1 MLFNLNYFL
10 NYLRDYFITKK
21 FKIFNKKIFK
31 TKKIKSD
38 TIILV
43 EFNAFHT
50 SHIALSNMANILRKK
65 YNSKILAFY
74 NYSIIVSK
82 LNENFL
88 QRIKWTLSNFFNLG
102 NIGVYKSFGAEKI
115 FKPVISK
122 YFIEQGKSNSEIIIS
137 NIKSKDDVLKIK
149 YKDILIGDLIYDTY
163 LKTFKT
169 YTIKIDDKRLYKM
182 IEDFMSLC
190 YYWDNFFKINKVSAV
205 LAIHSVY
212 SFAIPIRVAIFNDVK
227 VFAMNMERL
236 FCLSKINYLKGT
248 DFHYFPEQFS
258 LLSEE
263 IKKKGMNAAKKN
275 LLNRFRGKTSTE
287 ADLTYTM
294 VSSFS
299 NSLKTKRVLKDT
311 SNLKILISPHDFMDS
326 IHVMGD
332 LLFPDFYEWLIY
344 LGQMSEMTDYEWY
357 IKNRPNYP
365 GKFKLYQSLTN
376 KWTEDICK
384 KFPKIKIIDNDVS
397 HHQLIKEGIN
407 FVFTCY
413 GSVGIEYPYYN
424 IPVINACKFNPHYRY
439 KFNLSPKSIEEY
451 KKIILNLK
459 NLSIEIKKDEIY
471 EFYFMRHIYNNRQWL
486 TRDHKEMVKK
496 IGGYTDQFSTKLYE
510 YWVNNYS
517 LKEFENTN
525 KFVNRFV
532 DSGDYILS
540 LKHQEELL
548 ELNLK

>member
-1 MLFNLNYFL
+1 MFKSNYFFK
-10 NYLRDYFITKK
+10 YLKDYYTTKK
-21 FKIFNKKIFK
+21 FKIFNKKIFRP
-31 TKKIKSD
+31 KKSKSNP
-38 TIILV
+38 IILI

-50 SHIALSNMANILRKK
+50 SHIALSNMANILVKK

-74 NYSIIVSK
+74 NYSIIVSNLK
-82 LNENFL
+82 ENIL
-88 QRIKWTLSNFFNLG
+88 QKIKWTLSNILNLG
-102 NIGVYKSFGAEKI
+102 NIGVYKSFGTEKI
-115 FKPVISK
+115 FKPSISK
-122 YFIEQGKSNSEIIIS
+122 YFINKGKKNSHKIIL
-137 NIKSKDDVLKIK
+137 NIKSKHDVLKIK

-169 YTIKIDDKRLYKM
+169 YTVNINDERLYKM
-182 IEDFMSLC
+182 IEDFISLC
-190 YYWDNFFKINKVSAV
+190 YYWDDFFKKNQVLAV

-212 SFAIPIRVAIFNDVK
+212 SFAIPIRVAIFNNIK
-227 VFAMNMERL
+227 VYAMNMERL
-236 FCLSKINYLKGT
+236 FYLSKTNYFKGT

-258 LLSEE
+258 LLSDDM
-263 IKKKGMNAAKKN
+263 KKKGKDVAKQH
-275 LLNRFRGKTSTE
+275 LLNRFKGKISTE

-299 NSLKTKRVLKDT
+299 SSLKTKRVLNET
-311 SNLKILISPHDFMDS
+311 SNLKLLISPHDFMDS

-344 LGQMSEMTDYEWY
+344 LGQMSEETEYDWY

-365 GKFKLYQSLTN
+365 GKFRLYQSLTN
-376 KWTEDICK
+376 KWTEEICK

-397 HHQLIKEGIN
+397 HHQLINEGIN

-424 IPVINACKFNPHYRY
+424 IPVINACKYNPHYRY
-439 KFNLSPKSIEEY
+439 KFNLTPTSVDEY

-459 NLSIEIKKDEIY
+459 NLSVEINKDEIY
-471 EFYFMRHIYNNRQWL
+471 EFYFMRHIYNNRKWL

-496 IGGYTDQFSTKLYE
+496 IGGYTDQFSTNLYK
-510 YWVNNYS
+510 YWINNYS
-517 LKEFENTN
+517 LTEFEKTE

-532 DSGDYILS
+532 DSGDYVLS
-540 LKHQEELL
+540 LKHQEELIDI
-548 ELNLK
+548 NLK